1 MDGGWKEKRND
12 DAMGQVLSETDGR
25 REDAGARGAR
35 AGEPAS
41 GSADREAARAEERL
55 SQTKLAALA
64 EMSAPKISAMEN
76 EPRNLTI
83 GTLIRVAHALDSR
96 VEIKLV
102 RRKGTKAGRRRTGGG
117 KVKTRGL

>member
-1 MDGGWKEKRND
+1 MTTRWSKFYRKQ
-12 DAMGQVLSETDGR
+12 M
-25 REDAGARGAR
+25 EDAEMRGLV
-35 AGEPAS
+35 E
-41 GSADREAARAEERL
+41 RELENLQVGVQIAKLRAEEKL

-102 RRKGTKAGRRRTGGG
+102 RRKGTKAGRRRSGGG
-117 KVKTRGL
+117 KVKTRSL

>member
-1 MDGGWKEKRND
+1 MTTRWNKFYQKQ
-12 DAMGQVLSETDGR
+12 M
-25 REDAGARGAR
+25 EDAKMRGLV
-35 AGEPAS
+35 E
-41 GSADREAARAEERL
+41 RELENLQVGVQIAKLRAEERL

-83 GTLIRVAHALDSR
+83 GTLIRVAHALDSK

-102 RRKGTKAGRRRTGGG
+102 RRKGTKTGRRRPGAG